1 MRTDAERLE
10 RSAATPSAPVG
21 RAPRR
26 IPRPLRSFGR
36 IAAAL
41 WSNTRA
47 RIGFALLAIF
57 ILMALAAPVV
67 APYSPT
73 ATSFADSLPPSAQ
86 HLLGTTSSGQDA
98 LSQLLYGAR
107 TSVLV
112 AFAAGGLAT
121 VVAIVVGL
129 IAGFSSGP
137 LDEVLS
143 FAMNVMLIIPGLPL
157 MIVITAYL
165 PGRGPGVIIL
175 VIALTGWAWGA
186 RVLRSQAKSVAAR
199 DFVLAA
205 RLAGDSAMRIV
216 FREILPNMTSL
227 IAASFFGAATAAVLA
242 EAGLEFLGL
251 GNPNAVSWGTM
262 LYWAENSNALLTGQ
276 WGVIVGPG
284 LCIALLASSL
294 SLINFGVD
302 ALSNPRLRE
311 RA

>member
-1 MRTDAERLE
+1 
-10 RSAATPSAPVG
+10 V
-21 RAPRR
+21 
-26 IPRPLRSFGR
+26 
-36 IAAAL
+36 
-41 WSNTRA
+41 RA
-47 RIGFALLAIF
+47 RIGIVILLAF
-57 ILMALAAPVV
+57 VLMALAAPLI

-73 ATSFADSLPPSAQ
+73 ATSFADSLPPSGA

-112 AFAAGGLAT
+112 AFAAGGIST

-129 IAGFSSGP
+129 IAGFSRGIV
-137 LDEVLS
+137 DETLS
-143 FAMNVMLIIPGLPL
+143 FVMNVMLVIPGLPL

-165 PGRGPGVIIL
+165 PGRGPGVIIA

-186 RVLRSQAKSVAAR
+186 RVLRSQAKSVSAR

-205 RLAGDSAMRIV
+205 RLAGDSSWRIV